1 MPARGKDK
9 EDNAKGTTNTTYNL
23 PERGGEVK
31 ENDACKIDM
40 HKAFTAI
47 AQIIGAR
54 EHADIKVIA
63 VKKREN
69 DTKEGSA

>member
-1 MPARGKDK
+1 M
-9 EDNAKGTTNTTYNL
+9 
-23 PERGGEVK
+23 K

-54 EHADIKVIA
+54 EKTGKRYKRGVRLRADLADK
-63 VKKREN
+63 
-69 DTKEGSA
+69 S

>member
-9 EDNAKGTTNTTYNL
+9 ADNAKGTTNTTYNL

>member
-1 MPARGKDK
+1 
-9 EDNAKGTTNTTYNL
+9 
-23 PERGGEVK
+23 VK

>member
-1 MPARGKDK
+1 M
-9 EDNAKGTTNTTYNL
+9 
-23 PERGGEVK
+23 K
-31 ENDACKIDM
+31 ENDACKIGM

-69 DTKEGSA
+69 SAKEGSA

>member
-1 MPARGKDK
+1 MR
-9 EDNAKGTTNTTYNL
+9 DNVRSTTSTTYNL
-23 PERGGEVK
+23 PERGGEMK

-69 DTKEGSA
+69 SAKEGSA

>member
-1 MPARGKDK
+1 M
-9 EDNAKGTTNTTYNL
+9 DNVRSTSNTTYNL
-23 PERGGEVK
+23 PERGGEMK

-54 EHADIKVIA
+54 EHANIKVIA
-63 VKKREN
+63 EKKREN